1 MMNENK
7 VTGII
12 FSNTHDDIITQLTE
26 KRTLGS
32 VPFGGRY
39 RLIDFPLSNMV
50 NSGIYEVGVIT
61 KYNYQSLIDH
71 LGPGREWDLSRK
83 VGGLHILPP
92 FGNANYGLYRGK
104 MDALSG
110 ALGYLT
116 HSNAKHVVMSDC
128 NIVANIDLRPMV
140 EQHISTGAD
149 ITVMYKPEYITEEDS
164 QHSTLLT
171 VNDDKRIRDVVINSS
186 LSGRHN
192 VNLNVIVME
201 KNSLI
206 RLINEASSKGMYS
219 FERNILQEK
228 KDEMKIY
235 GYQYDGFV
243 RKINSM
249 KGYFQANMDLLS
261 YEARNILFPAER
273 AVYTKIRDEVPVK
286 YGIDAI
292 VRNSLIADGCVID
305 GEVDNCI
312 LFRGVHVKEGAMVK
326 NSIIMQGAVIGQKC
340 EVNYT
345 IADKNVTFSDYR
357 SVTGT
362 PSYPVFIAKNAVV

>member
-26 KRTLGS
+26 NRTLGS

-171 VNDDKRIRDVVINSS
+171 VNNDKRIRDVVINSS

>member
-1 MMNENK
+1 MMNENR

-26 KRTLGS
+26 NRTLGS

-71 LGPGREWDLSRK
+71 LGPGKEWDLSRK

-104 MDALSG
+104 MDALNG
-110 ALGYLT
+110 ALGYLN
-116 HSNAKHVVMSDC
+116 HSNAKYVVMSDC
-128 NIVANIDLRPMV
+128 NIVANIDLRPVV

-164 QHSTLLT
+164 RHSTLLT
-171 VNDDKRIRDVVINSS
+171 LNNDKRITDVVINSS

-201 KNSLI
+201 KNALV

-235 GYQYDGFV
+235 GYQYDGFM

-286 YGIDAI
+286 YGIDAN
-292 VRNSLIADGCVID
+292 VRNSLIADGCIID
-305 GEVDNCI
+305 GEVENCI
-312 LFRGVHVKEGAMVK
+312 LFRGVHVKEGAKVK

-340 EVNYT
+340 EINYT

-357 SVTGT
+357 SMNGT
-362 PSYPVFIAKNAVV
+362 PGYPVFVAKNAVV

>member
-116 HSNAKHVVMSDC
+116 HSNAKHVVMSDW
-128 NIVANIDLRPMV
+128 
-140 EQHISTGAD
+140 
-149 ITVMYKPEYITEEDS
+149 
-164 QHSTLLT
+164 
-171 VNDDKRIRDVVINSS
+171 
-186 LSGRHN
+186 
-192 VNLNVIVME
+192 
-201 KNSLI
+201 
-206 RLINEASSKGMYS
+206 
-219 FERNILQEK
+219 
-228 KDEMKIY
+228 
-235 GYQYDGFV
+235 QYC
-243 RKINSM
+243 RQ
-249 KGYFQANMDLLS
+249 Y
-261 YEARNILFPAER
+261 
-273 AVYTKIRDEVPVK
+273 
-286 YGIDAI
+286 
-292 VRNSLIADGCVID
+292 
-305 GEVDNCI
+305 
-312 LFRGVHVKEGAMVK
+312 
-326 NSIIMQGAVIGQKC
+326 
-340 EVNYT
+340 
-345 IADKNVTFSDYR
+345 
-357 SVTGT
+357 
-362 PSYPVFIAKNAVV
+362 